1 MTAAPFLQLSTQ
13 IVFLLI
19 FVLTLATTVRRP
31 DRANLEIAALF
42 GSLAAISLPGL
53 AQATGWAVQGVS
65 LVAALLLLAQPY
77 LLLQVVAHF
86 RRLPSIQRPVGLI
99 YLVGAWGIVLSTR
112 SSPLPLP
119 LVLVLVA
126 GFAYVEGYASLALLQ
141 SAIAGRGVAR
151 RRLAAAAAGSGFLT
165 LAALGTGVVAVVSG
179 SADSVP
185 PGLSGLGLLSALS
198 YYAAFAPPRW
208 LRRSLQMEE
217 VYRFMESL
225 AEGSSAQRLAAIDQ
239 AGPAIASVL
248 AAKVAVVAVGNPPA
262 QFLMLHPDPLS
273 APTLEAAGL
282 RSLEV
287 GETSPVLNAAWTSRK
302 PVASANPGAWGEA
315 LQRLAPAFGGA
326 RAVVAAPLMAYGNL
340 YGLLIVLSERG
351 AFLEDDIDL
360 IGLLAGRVALAIE
373 DGRLYAEAARQAAES
388 RAILEAAPDAILIAN
403 ESGRILAVNSRA
415 EQLFGY
421 ARDDLLGSVIEELV
435 PESAR
440 EVHVSHRGRYLADPR
455 TRPMGAGLDLR
466 ARRKDGELVPVEI
479 SLSPLPSQD
488 GNLVIAVIRDD
499 TDRREREEELAQRT
513 AQLEQSN
520 AQLEQFAYVAS
531 HDLQEPLRMVV
542 SFLDLLKHRYDG
554 QLDADAH
561 EFIRFAVDGGT
572 RMQRLVQ
579 DLLAYS
585 RAGSL
590 QIQRERI
597 DCNGLIDEVLLGLG
611 PAMQESGG
619 TVRRSDL
626 PIVWGDRVQL
636 SRVFQNLIGN
646 GLKFHG
652 ADPAEVRIEVEAA
665 PEGWIFS
672 VHDNGIGFEPEHSE
686 RIFGLF
692 QRLHGHEE
700 FSGSGIGLTVSRR
713 IVERHG
719 GRMWV
724 RSVPGK
730 GSTFSFTLPA
740 VEG

>member
-1 MTAAPFLQLSTQ
+1 
-13 IVFLLI
+13 
-19 FVLTLATTVRRP
+19 
-31 DRANLEIAALF
+31 
-42 GSLAAISLPGL
+42 
-53 AQATGWAVQGVS
+53 
-65 LVAALLLLAQPY
+65 
-77 LLLQVVAHF
+77 
-86 RRLPSIQRPVGLI
+86 
-99 YLVGAWGIVLSTR
+99 
-112 SSPLPLP
+112 
-119 LVLVLVA
+119 
-126 GFAYVEGYASLALLQ
+126 
-141 SAIAGRGVAR
+141 
-151 RRLAAAAAGSGFLT
+151 
-165 LAALGTGVVAVVSG
+165 
-179 SADSVP
+179 
-185 PGLSGLGLLSALS
+185 
-198 YYAAFAPPRW
+198 
-208 LRRSLQMEE
+208 
-217 VYRFMESL
+217 
-225 AEGSSAQRLAAIDQ
+225 
-239 AGPAIASVL
+239 
-248 AAKVAVVAVGNPPA
+248 
-262 QFLMLHPDPLS
+262 
-273 APTLEAAGL
+273 
-282 RSLEV
+282 
-287 GETSPVLNAAWTSRK
+287 
-302 PVASANPGAWGEA
+302 
-315 LQRLAPAFGGA
+315 
-326 RAVVAAPLMAYGNL
+326 
-340 YGLLIVLSERG
+340 
-351 AFLEDDIDL
+351 
-360 IGLLAGRVALAIE
+360 
-373 DGRLYAEAARQAAES
+373 
-388 RAILEAAPDAILIAN
+388 
-403 ESGRILAVNSRA
+403 
-415 EQLFGY
+415 
-421 ARDDLLGSVIEELV
+421 
-435 PESAR
+435 
-440 EVHVSHRGRYLADPR
+440 
-455 TRPMGAGLDLR
+455 
-466 ARRKDGELVPVEI
+466 
-479 SLSPLPSQD
+479 
-488 GNLVIAVIRDD
+488 
-499 TDRREREEELAQRT
+499 
-513 AQLEQSN
+513 
-520 AQLEQFAYVAS
+520 
-531 HDLQEPLRMVV
+531 MVV